1 MHCTVVLRG
10 LLTVNQ
16 VLFNPPPTAY
26 QEEKRTGLLNKRKS
40 EELEQEAD
48 LISKKRRLEDPLP
61 VLLSVG

>member
-1 MHCTVVLRG
+1 M
-10 LLTVNQ
+10 
-16 VLFNPPPTAY
+16 FNPPPTTY

-61 VLLSVG
+61 VLFSVG